1 MGYLEA
7 HMTISDKIFTLLEEK
22 NMTQTEFGER
32 TGIAKSTISDWKK
45 KGTNPVSD
53 KILLISEVLEVTPLE
68 LLSGAEK
75 VGNRSNE
82 SDVVVVYKNSDEGKL
97 LNSYL
102 NMNTK
107 ERALVSGYVKAIEEL
122 EK

>member
-1 MGYLEA
+1 
-7 HMTISDKIFTLLEEK
+7 MTISDKIFTLLEEK

-107 ERALVSGYVKAIEEL
+107 ERALVNGYVKAIEEL